1 MTWQQFV
8 VHYDSEE
15 LEEKLGERMKEDEI
29 LMLTYIEDEIE
40 DPEATSS
47 KQPQRRVRTRSM
59 VKEDL
64 QSQEKDKKFT
74 TYERKSRKHK
84 YEQKSKQ
91 RKLMMRNSKGTMYTY
106 NLWKVKRKIQ

>member
-8 VHYDSEE
+8 IHYDTEE
-15 LEEKLGERMKEDEI
+15 PEEQLGERMKEDEI
-29 LMLTYIEDEIE
+29 LMLTYIEDHIE

-64 QSQEKDKKFT
+64 QS
-74 TYERKSRKHK
+74 
-84 YEQKSKQ
+84 
-91 RKLMMRNSKGTMYTY
+91 
-106 NLWKVKRKIQ
+106 